1 VRKPAKEVA
10 ALQAAL
16 SAENAAVFGYGVVG
30 AHLAGAQRA
39 AAERDW
45 VAHEASRDVLTRM
58 LLSLRAQP
66 VPAAAAYRLPFTVRD
81 ARGAVALA
89 AYMEDRVTATY
100 LAVVALPGPRLRA
113 FGAGQV
119 RSAALRAAGW
129 RGRCLAFPGMEL
141 SLRPGQPAPAS
152 PDVTP
157 APDAT
162 PGLGGG
168 TGSPGPR
175 STGTVTVR

>member
-1 VRKPAKEVA
+1 VRKPAREVA

-30 AHLAGAQRA
+30 AHLAGTQRA

-45 VAHEASRDVLTRM
+45 VAHQTGRDVLTRM

-66 VPAAAAYRLPFTVRD
+66 VPAAAAYGLPFTVRD
-81 ARGAVALA
+81 ARAAVALA
-89 AYMEDRVTATY
+89 AYIEDRVTAAY

-119 RSAALRAAGW
+119 RAAALRATAW
-129 RGRCLAFPGMEL
+129 RGGSLAFPGMEL
-141 SLRPGQPAPAS
+141 S
-152 PDVTP
+152 
-157 APDAT
+157 
-162 PGLGGG
+162 
-168 TGSPGPR
+168 GP
-175 STGTVTVR
+175 